1 MPETK
6 GIKRSQKRVYSS
18 SVLSRKQHSWLMAA
32 HAGILGNLWG
42 TYGASLPRKPVITF
56 QKNAHE
62 IHSFLQASVGVRT
75 GGGSFELQM
84 KFIKSNG
91 ALHQEPNKVIQTRA
105 GRIRGCLLLRRSDS
119 SAVHPTHI
127 CVRLENILF
136 GQPLLSL
143 KTSRFICDL

>member
-42 TYGASLPRKPVITF
+42 TYGASLPRKPVLLHSRKTHT
-56 QKNAHE
+56 KS
-62 IHSFLQASVGVRT
+62 IHSVGVRT

-91 ALHQEPNKVIQTRA
+91 ALHPEPNKVIQTRA

-119 SAVHPTHI
+119 SGVHPTHI